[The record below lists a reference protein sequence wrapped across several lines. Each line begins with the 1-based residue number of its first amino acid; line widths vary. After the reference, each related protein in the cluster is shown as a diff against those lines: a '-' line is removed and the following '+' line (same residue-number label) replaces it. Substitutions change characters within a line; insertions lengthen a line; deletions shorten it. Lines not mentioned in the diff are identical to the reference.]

1 MSGTINYGGSE
12 FPCGPTVF
20 STSGDDCSR
29 PGMTLRE
36 YAAIKLR
43 VPESGTDWL
52 DEMIRESVRDEFA
65 AKAMQGMLSTD
76 RFGTASEET
85 IADWAYEQADAM
97 LRARESK

>member
-20 STSGDDCSR
+20 SMSGDDCSR
-29 PGMTLRE
+29 PSVTLRD
-36 YAAIKLR
+36 Y
-43 VPESGTDWL
+43 
-52 DEMIRESVRDEFA
+52 FA

-76 RFGTASEET
+76 RFGAASEET